1 MYVVQCGWD
10 FDSSGYPIP
19 NKEKFS
25 TLEEANAFVDM
36 VWEIDGTILAI
47 EKE

>member
-1 MYVVQCGWD
+1 MFVAQCGWD
-10 FDSSGYPIP
+10 QDSSGYPIP

-25 TLEEANAFVDM
+25 TLEEAEAFAEM
-36 VWEIDGTILAI
+36 MREIGGVILAI